1 MDGGRPA
8 ERVRQDIVRLSQA
21 GLDSRT
27 FRVEAVKR
35 LRKAIPVDV
44 SFFATADP
52 ATLLFTSAVVDD
64 VLARATG
71 EFLENEFLRDDSVK
85 FTSLARGR
93 SPVDSLGVA
102 TKGELARSARYQ
114 EILEPMDLGDE
125 LRA

>member
-1 MDGGRPA
+1 MNGGRSA
-8 ERVRQDIVRLSQA
+8 ERIKQEIIRLCHA

-27 FRVEAVKR
+27 FRVETVRR

-64 VLARATG
+64 ILARATG

-85 FTSLARGR
+85 FTSLAKAA
-93 SPVDSLGVA
+93 SPVDSLGA
-102 TKGELARSARYQ
+102 
-114 EILEPMDLGDE
+114 
-125 LRA
+125 